1 MNRMSLFL
9 SATALSLT
17 VAATAF
23 AHADLAS
30 ADPASGATI
39 AAAPAK
45 ITITFTEEVT
55 PKFSGIE
62 VLDPMGMRADDGA
75 AQASADDAKVLSV
88 GLKSM
93 GPGVYKVSWHATA
106 ADDGHKTKGTYQF
119 TVKP

>member
-1 MNRMSLFL
+1 MNRLSLFL
-9 SATALSLT
+9 SATALLLM
-17 VAATAF
+17 VATNAF
-23 AHADLAS
+23 AHADLVS
-30 ADPASGATI
+30 SDPASGATI

-45 ITITFTEEVT
+45 ISITFTEEVA

-75 AQASADDAKVLSV
+75 AQTNGDDAKVLSV
-88 GLKSM
+88 GLKAM
-93 GPGVYKVSWHATA
+93 GSGVYKVNWHATA